1 MSHSIRWTLCSAC
14 VCVSSLWST
23 SQTSQIKLMKKWEIL
38 KKKEENN
45 DDEVKKEQKSEKNKR
60 MKSVQRGGQEP
71 GCPPRSVCAGGKT

>member
-1 MSHSIRWTLCSAC
+1 MDTLQCLCLCIES
-14 VCVSSLWST
+14 VVHFT
-23 SQTSQIKLMKKWEIL
+23 DQPNQTDEEVGNL

>member
-23 SQTSQIKLMKKWEIL
+23 SQTSQIKLMEKCEIQ
-38 KKKEENN
+38 KKKKNN
-45 DDEVKKEQKSEKNKR
+45 DNEVKKEQKYEKNKR